1 MAEFLKLIKQGGI
14 DRPEAK
20 VIEKLRH
27 EYVNQLGGNIDNV
40 DAAMNL
46 YRMMKEIP
54 STTTRTIIK
63 DQLQIRVNGA
73 MSIEKPNILTA
84 CHKDGTQLVIKLL
97 YINTDDYRP
106 HRTKLAQI
114 EHEIACCT
122 ALSTD
127 SQRSELAL
135 VPCTVRTVDVPQD
148 FTKQSGQAGNFDAL
162 VMPRYLQSLAKS
174 PHLYEEH
181 LVVQGV
187 RLVKALDYMHGK
199 GYVHMD
205 VKADNIFMDAAGNLF
220 LGDFGSACKENQVI
234 TSTTAAFYHRDII
247 GEPARPQYDWYML
260 LVTLL
265 IEFGGKEG
273 WSDRLIRNDLNH
285 QQVSHELV
293 MREAD
298 RYLSSPSSELKELLG
313 NLRTKCDDNL
323 KSES

>member
-1 MAEFLKLIKQGGI
+1 MAQFLKLIKEGGI
-14 DRPEAK
+14 DRPDAK

-27 EYVNQLGGNIDNV
+27 EYVNQLGGNIDTV
-40 DAAMNL
+40 DAALNL
-46 YRMMKEIP
+46 YRMIKEVP

-73 MSIEKPNILTA
+73 LSIEKPNILTA

-97 YINTDDYRP
+97 YISTDDYRLQAL
-106 HRTKLAQI
+106 RLAQI
-114 EHEIACCT
+114 ADEKACCT

-127 SQRSELAL
+127 NQRSELAL
-135 VPCTVRTVDVPQD
+135 VHCTVRNVEVPKE
-148 FTKQSGQAGNFDAL
+148 FAKQSGQAGNLDAL

-174 PHLYEEH
+174 PHLFEEH

-234 TSTTAAFYHRDII
+234 TSTTAAFYHSNII
-247 GEPARPQYDWYML
+247 GEPALPQYDWYML

-273 WSDRLIRNDLNH
+273 WSDRLIRENH

-298 RYLSSPSSELKELLG
+298 SYLSSPSSDLKELLG
-313 NLRTKCDDNL
+313 NLRIKCDDNL